1 MRRQNDRMLEY
12 LYPVSPNMDKKL
24 FVPAVGELK
33 GKTIGFLTNGWS
45 SYNAMGAR
53 IEQVFRDR
61 FGIREMR
68 TYPIPTSCAPPKELL
83 ERVADECDAAV
94 VGMAN

>member
-1 MRRQNDRMLEY
+1 MTAEQGPTLEY
-12 LYPVSPNMDKKL
+12 LDPVSPNTDKKL

-45 SYNAMGAR
+45 SFNTMGSR
-53 IEQVFRDR
+53 IEKEFRER
-61 FGIREMR
+61 FGIAGIR
-68 TYPIPTSCAPPKELL
+68 TYPIPTSCAPPPGLL
-83 ERVADECDAAV
+83 DRVAEECDAAI

>member
-1 MRRQNDRMLEY
+1 MDKQIESTIEY
-12 LYPVSPNMDKKL
+12 LDPVSPNRDKKL

-45 SYNAMGAR
+45 SFNAMGAR
-53 IEQVFRDR
+53 IAQVFGEHH
-61 FGIREMR
+61 GIREMR
-68 TYPIPTSCAPPKELL
+68 TYAIPTSCAPEPGLL
-83 ERVADECDAAV
+83 ERVAEECDAAI

>member
-1 MRRQNDRMLEY
+1 LETQSKQMIEY
-12 LYPVSPNMDKKL
+12 LDPVSPNTDKKL

-33 GKTIGFLTNGWS
+33 GKTLGFLTNGWS

-53 IEQVFRDR
+53 IEQVFRER

-68 TYPIPTSCAPPKELL
+68 TYAIPTSCAPPAGLL
-83 ERVADECDAAV
+83 ERVIDECDAAV